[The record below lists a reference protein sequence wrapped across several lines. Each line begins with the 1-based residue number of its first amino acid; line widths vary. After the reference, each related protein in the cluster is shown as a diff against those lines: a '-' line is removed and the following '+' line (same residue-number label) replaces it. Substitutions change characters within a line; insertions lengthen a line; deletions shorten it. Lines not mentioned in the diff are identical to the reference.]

1 MSFFE
6 LVKKRRSCRK
16 YLSRPIVRETLQRC
30 LEAARLAPS
39 ACNSQPWHFIV
50 VQDKFLKDE
59 LSRVAFSG
67 VHSMNSFA
75 KEAPVLV
82 VVVRNKSLYSAQL
95 GGQLRGT
102 QYNLIDLGIAC
113 QHLILQ
119 AQEEGLGSCWIGW
132 FDERAV
138 KKILKVP
145 RDKKVDIII
154 SLGYSGEKL
163 QEVKTRKLL
172 SEISEFR

>member
-1 MSFFE
+1 
-6 LVKKRRSCRK
+6 
-16 YLSRPIVRETLQRC
+16 
-30 LEAARLAPS
+30 
-39 ACNSQPWHFIV
+39 
-50 VQDKFLKDE
+50 
-59 LSRVAFSG
+59 
-67 VHSMNSFA
+67 MNSFA

-145 RDKKVDIII
+145 RAQKVDIII